1 MVILYRWNRSAL
13 QFQVELRVSLNWSK
27 YTAFLKWPWMNL
39 SVLSLITQ
47 VSKVLLKTVFIVY
60 QPSAVKPKHSS
71 NSMTCIDI
79 CLYIYICMH
88 EQHKPTDMCS
98 GGAQSNEYVRA
109 CIYTFT
115 YWRKYLS
122 IEERCNWCAIT
133 SIRCRL
139 MHTNTQILYL
149 TKI

>member
-13 QFQVELRVSLNWSK
+13 QFQVELRVFLNWRNIQRFWDDLEWIFQSFRLLHRSVK
-27 YTAFLKWPWMNL
+27 YYLKRYSLCISPRQSNQNIRQTVWH
-39 SVLSLITQ
+39 VLTY
-47 VSKVLLKTVFIVY
+47 VC
-60 QPSAVKPKHSS
+60 
-71 NSMTCIDI
+71 M
-79 CLYIYICMH
+79 YICMH
-88 EQHKPTDMCS
+88 EQHKPTAMCS